1 MPQGGK
7 MQEDNSDMDFDMLV
21 HLPSGIHVMMTE
33 DVISHIKDESSYL
46 IMVENR
52 RVILRPV
59 VKE

>member
-1 MPQGGK
+1 